1 MGEKLEDSLFGLWHA
16 NAAARKNLRDGYSW
30 YDAGHY
36 LINGHAD
43 DIDWQIECDFLGAMY
58 PGLVNEAAMRAYEIG
73 LLWGEGDFAKTVE
86 ISCRCGQDSDCNPS
100 SAASILGNYYGA
112 SGINAIY
119 KSQVDYDTTLF
130 SETVY
135 TLNQVVDINMD
146 LTKEVMTAY
155 GASEKDGVWT
165 YKTNKSLEPV
175 PYEQWEDDFGA
186 GVILRQLPNGMVQVV
201 AGSTGKEALQSME
214 IDMGDGFTMYSGGCY
229 SYKKKGTY
237 TLKYTFVSDKG
248 TIVTGEKTV
257 KIEAIPTGKG
267 ISSSGDGTYIFDGTT
282 PYSAVAGA
290 AKIQLEVKP
299 SSPDADVWAGIQF
312 DKAFAING
320 LKFVEGKQNKKG
332 GWFTETP
339 KVEVLIDGV
348 WTAIESE
355 IFPAYPG
362 NSVEAQGD
370 AFQQYRFAFDE
381 VLCDGVRIIGK
392 AGGTDPYISIGELT
406 PRYHDVSVSYE
417 FDNASTPIA
426 ICNLTAPTDLFIG
439 AMGEKI
445 GQRQFLGKLDDIQI
459 YNCALSEA
467 YIQNFSE
474 GQKNVLLDTKA
485 EIGEA
490 FTVTDAD
497 PDGFFAGEGFTLSVK
512 FNRTADSKPGDIVK
526 KNAGKGTYGFS
537 VDDQKRLVMHVG
549 ESKYYADAPLGNGE
563 YHAVMIQNPDSRTIL
578 FYLNGV
584 LQGATKPANQSVPSL
599 SRDLVGEG
607 AINVNGA
614 NVQIKECKLYDYAV
628 NENVILAGYKTADA
642 MGRDIFVYD
651 NGETEFHL
659 PYRVYFPSGY
669 DPESAEKYPMLF
681 FLHGHGETG
690 MDNVQNIRVNGGQNK
705 LINDLIAKDNI
716 IIVAPQ
722 VTCDDGGDREWFN
735 SNAHKWAQGSRPAL
749 PENPTLAMSAAMALL
764 DEYLAGGKVDTSRV
778 YAAGISM
785 GGYGTWELITRR
797 SEVFAAAIPLCGAGI
812 PSEAAKLTN
821 IAIWAFHGTAD
832 TTVPPKGT
840 SDMEAAIKAA
850 GGKKMKATYIA
861 GVGHSCWDQAYATSG
876 LVDWLL
882 AQSK

>member
-1 MGEKLEDSLFGLWHA
+1 MKKFLALLLVLVMMTALLASCGGNHDGTPTTGSSSSSESTSATESTSGSQTEPEPTPSYDE
-16 NAAARKNLRDGYSW
+16 NLVLHLDFDNWNGTTVT
-30 YDAGHY
+30 DASG
-36 LINGHAD
+36 NGHDATA
-43 DIDWQIECDFLGAMY
+43 FGGASKAESY
-58 PGLVNEAAMRAYEIG
+58 NG
-73 LLWGEGDFAKTVE
+73 
-86 ISCRCGQDSDCNPS
+86 S
-100 SAASILGNYYGA
+100 SAAQLKANGDYFVVKNADALNFTAKDSYTISFWYCFDENTSFSKWPCILNKGFTSSSKECYLVTIANSSSSKGVFFTASAQPIRGNIN
-112 SGINAIY
+112 INATT
-119 KSQVDYDTTLF
+119 DT
-130 SETVY
+130 E
-135 TLNQVVDINMD
+135 LNKWHHFV
-146 LTKEVMTAY
+146 
-155 GASEKDGVWT
+155 
-165 YKTNKSLEPV
+165 
-175 PYEQWEDDFGA
+175 
-186 GVILRQLPNGMVQVV
+186 MVQD
-201 AGSTGKEALQSME
+201 AA
-214 IDMGDGFTMYSGGCY
+214 
-229 SYKKKGTY
+229 
-237 TLKYTFVSDKG
+237 KG
-248 TIVTGEKTV
+248 TITTYVDGMRGEF
-257 KIEAIPTGKG
+257 EN
-267 ISSSGDGTYIFDGTT
+267 Y
-282 PYSAVAGA
+282 
-290 AKIQLEVKP
+290 
-299 SSPDADVWAGIQF
+299 
-312 DKAFAING
+312 
-320 LKFVEGKQNKKG
+320 
-332 GWFTETP
+332 
-339 KVEVLIDGV
+339 
-348 WTAIESE
+348 
-355 IFPAYPG
+355 PA
-362 NSVEAQGD
+362 
-370 AFQQYRFAFDE
+370 
-381 VLCDGVRIIGK
+381 
-392 AGGTDPYISIGELT
+392 
-406 PRYHDVSVSYE
+406 
-417 FDNASTPIA
+417 NAST
-426 ICNLTAPTDLFIG
+426 PTDLFIG

-526 KNAGKGTYGFS
+526 KDAGKGTYGFS

-764 DEYLAGGKVDTSRV
+764 DEYLTGGKVDTSRV

-812 PSEAAKLTN
+812 PSEAAKLTD

-850 GGKKMKATYIA
+850 GGTKMKATYIA

-876 LVDWLL
+876 LVDWLF